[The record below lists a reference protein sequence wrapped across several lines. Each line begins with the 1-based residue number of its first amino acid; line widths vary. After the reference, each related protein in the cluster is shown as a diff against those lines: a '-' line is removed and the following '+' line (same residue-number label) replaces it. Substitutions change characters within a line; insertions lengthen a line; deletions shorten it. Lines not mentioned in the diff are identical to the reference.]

1 LPNKKQEAP
10 KESKPFDSLLKALF
24 DEQSEEIISCLL
36 PGSQRPAGIPTN
48 QLNVELNR
56 NTISID
62 IGRHIVHKKEHVT
75 FNLEAQTGPDDDLLP
90 RMHEYALN
98 LYRTYKR
105 PVISVALLLF
115 ECAVPEVPFVIQC
128 GGEVSSIFYP
138 IVICMWQEDAY
149 EVVRSQQRCL
159 YPLLPTM
166 KNATVELLTKA
177 VREMQEVEDQSHFAR
192 HLAWF
197 HTMLGRTTTVSQ
209 EDKLKMEEVLKMQYP
224 GFALFRENPVISG
237 MILEGELKGKAEG
250 KAEGR
255 IEGRIEGKIEGIQ
268 ESILDIVSDSFS
280 SELVE
285 QVQQVI
291 TASQDEE
298 QLRKFHRRLFHLSD
312 EQEVLDL
319 LAECFPLVGETKEL
333 QGAILD
339 IISDSFSSQVVAQVR
354 RTIAACRDAQ
364 QLRRFLRKV
373 VRLSDEQEVSALL
386 AECFPVS

>member
-1 LPNKKQEAP
+1 
-10 KESKPFDSLLKALF
+10 
-24 DEQSEEIISCLL
+24 
-36 PGSQRPAGIPTN
+36 
-48 QLNVELNR
+48 
-56 NTISID
+56 
-62 IGRHIVHKKEHVT
+62 VT

-115 ECAVPEVPFVIQC
+115 KCEVPEIPFVIQC
-128 GGEVSSIFYP
+128 GGEVRSIFYP
-138 IVICMWQEDAY
+138 IIICMWQMDAR

-166 KNATVELLTKA
+166 KNATVELLTRA
-177 VREMQEVEDQSHFAR
+177 VREMQEVGDRPHFAR

-224 GFALFRENPVISG
+224 GFALFRENPVING

-250 KAEGR
+250 
-255 IEGRIEGKIEGIQ
+255 RIEGKIEGIQ
-268 ESILDIVSDSFS
+268 DSILDVVRGGFS
-280 SELVE
+280 PQVVE

-291 TASQDEE
+291 TASQDEGR
-298 QLRKFHRRLFHLSD
+298 LRKFLRRVVRLSD

-364 QLRRFLRKV
+364 QLRRFLCKV

-386 AECFPVS
+386 TECFPVS

>member
-1 LPNKKQEAP
+1 
-10 KESKPFDSLLKALF
+10 
-24 DEQSEEIISCLL
+24 
-36 PGSQRPAGIPTN
+36 
-48 QLNVELNR
+48 
-56 NTISID
+56 
-62 IGRHIVHKKEHVT
+62 
-75 FNLEAQTGPDDDLLP
+75 
-90 RMHEYALN
+90 
-98 LYRTYKR
+98 
-105 PVISVALLLF
+105 
-115 ECAVPEVPFVIQC
+115 
-128 GGEVSSIFYP
+128 
-138 IVICMWQEDAY
+138 
-149 EVVRSQQRCL
+149 
-159 YPLLPTM
+159 
-166 KNATVELLTKA
+166 
-177 VREMQEVEDQSHFAR
+177 MQEVGDRPHFAR

-224 GFALFRENPVISG
+224 GFALFRENPVING

-250 KAEGR
+250 
-255 IEGRIEGKIEGIQ
+255 RIEGKIEGIQ
-268 ESILDIVSDSFS
+268 DSILDVVRGGFS
-280 SELVE
+280 PQVVE

-291 TASQDEE
+291 TASQDEG
-298 QLRKFHRRLFHLSD
+298 QLRKFLRRVVRLSD

>member
-1 LPNKKQEAP
+1 
-10 KESKPFDSLLKALF
+10 
-24 DEQSEEIISCLL
+24 
-36 PGSQRPAGIPTN
+36 
-48 QLNVELNR
+48 
-56 NTISID
+56 
-62 IGRHIVHKKEHVT
+62 
-75 FNLEAQTGPDDDLLP
+75 
-90 RMHEYALN
+90 
-98 LYRTYKR
+98 
-105 PVISVALLLF
+105 
-115 ECAVPEVPFVIQC
+115 
-128 GGEVSSIFYP
+128 
-138 IVICMWQEDAY
+138 
-149 EVVRSQQRCL
+149 
-159 YPLLPTM
+159 
-166 KNATVELLTKA
+166 
-177 VREMQEVEDQSHFAR
+177 
-192 HLAWF
+192 
-197 HTMLGRTTTVSQ
+197 
-209 EDKLKMEEVLKMQYP
+209 MEEVLKMQYP